1 MVRREPPKGGTR
13 AKRAVDLLLA
23 TPAVAVTLPVVA
35 VLATGSLIAY
45 RANPFFTQERT
56 GLDGHSF
63 RCTKIR
69 SMSTDAPHKA
79 DRHTINLHVNGR
91 WGRFLRASH
100 LDELPQFWHVISGT
114 MTLVGPRPVI
124 PEHHDDFDDSFVEER
139 TRVKPGLTGLWQIS
153 PYKAE
158 AIGEHPEFDLY
169 YLENRTL
176 RLDVWIM
183 ARTAKFLLG
192 GKNNVPL
199 EGIPRWT
206 GAAIPKV
213 KS

>member
-1 MVRREPPKGGTR
+1 MGGDR
-13 AKRAVDLLLA
+13 AKRAVDLILA
-23 TPAVAVTLPVVA
+23 TPAAAVTLPVVA
-35 VLATGSLIAY
+35 VLAIGSIIAY

-69 SMSTDAPHKA
+69 SMSTKAPRKA
-79 DRHTINLHVNGR
+79 DRRTIDAHGNGP

-100 LDELPQFWHVISGT
+100 LDELPQFWQVISGT

-124 PEHHDDFDDSFVEER
+124 PEHHDDFDGLFVEER

-153 PYKAE
+153 PFKADS
-158 AIGEHPEFDLY
+158 IGEHPEFDRY
-169 YLENRTL
+169 YLENRTM
-176 RLDVWIM
+176 RLDLWIM
-183 ARTAKFLLG
+183 ARTSKFLLG

-199 EGIPRWT
+199 DGIPRWT
-206 GAAIPKV
+206 GAAPPR
-213 KS
+213 